1 MNVYISLFYIIPT
14 LFIFLLVF
22 PMIIEVR
29 VSYNLIDNK
38 GAVALFIFK
47 KQLFYY
53 IISFHGSYI
62 RLENKKQTK
71 IQNLKFSDPKFAI
84 VEKFGK
90 QIKDKIK
97 LKKVYA
103 FYNIGIGDAFE
114 SAMLCGLI
122 NQILMHFFLYLKNQK
137 PTASLCVYDTISY
150 NIEMFEVACRAQ
162 ISVSFFD
169 VVYSYLNSVII
180 INKK

>member
-1 MNVYISLFYIIPT
+1 MNIWGSLYYLIPA
-14 LFIFLLVF
+14 LFVLVLVF

-29 VSYNLIDNK
+29 LSYNLIDNK
-38 GAVALFIFK
+38 GVVALFFLK

-53 IISFHGSYI
+53 IISFHGTNI

-84 VEKFGK
+84 VEKFVE

-103 FYNIGIGDAFE
+103 FYNIGIGDAFQ
-114 SAMLCGLI
+114 SALLCGLI
-122 NQILMHFFLYLKNQK
+122 NQILIHFFLYLKNQK

-150 NIEMFEVACRAQ
+150 NIEMFEVACRVE
-162 ISVSFFD
+162 ISISIFD
-169 VVYSYLNSVII
+169 VAYSYLNSVIL